1 MDWRLLAIF
10 ATGFGCLTLLA
21 WWADALKTKGR
32 VPLLAGFA
40 AVSLLLVL
48 NVRSA
53 EIRHEREQATEIYP
67 IEYRVLRSWRGTDAR
82 LDTMVDAAMKDGRI
96 VESEMEPIRSRL
108 RLVQGET
115 TRTELQHAI
124 SKDHPA

>member
-10 ATGFGCLTLLA
+10 VTGFGCLTLLA
-21 WWADALKTKGR
+21 WWADALKAKGR
-32 VPLLAGFA
+32 IPLLAGFA
-40 AVSLLLVL
+40 AVSLLLTL

-53 EIRHEREQATEIYP
+53 EIRHEREQAAEIDP
-67 IEYRVLRSWRGTDAR
+67 IEYRVLRSWRGADAR
-82 LDTMVDAAMKDGRI
+82 LDAMVDAAMKDGHI

-124 SKDHPA
+124 SKDDPA